1 MKTKKI
7 EVLAPAGNPA
17 ALKAAVF
24 AGADA
29 VYMGGSLF
37 SARASAV
44 NFSREEMREAVLFAR
59 ERNVRVYVTVNTLL
73 KDDELP
79 EALDFC
85 KFLCSVP
92 VDGILIQ
99 DMGLF
104 NILREACP
112 EMPLHAST
120 QMSLH
125 TPGGAAL
132 LKELGASRVVL
143 AREMS
148 LKEIEEVSKKDRCG
162 A

>member
-59 ERNVRVYVTVNTLL
+59 ERNVRVYVTVNTL
-73 KDDELP
+73 
-79 EALDFC
+79 
-85 KFLCSVP
+85 
-92 VDGILIQ
+92 
-99 DMGLF
+99 
-104 NILREACP
+104 
-112 EMPLHAST
+112 
-120 QMSLH
+120 
-125 TPGGAAL
+125 
-132 LKELGASRVVL
+132 
-143 AREMS
+143 
-148 LKEIEEVSKKDRCG
+148 
-162 A
+162 

>member
-85 KFLCSVP
+85 KFGLIIGKP
-92 VDGILIQ
+92 VVFYGLKDDGLSQILVWVQ
-99 DMGLF
+99 SLTSEFVFLGLTL
-104 NILREACP
+104 ICMDCHL
-112 EMPLHAST
+112 
-120 QMSLH
+120 
-125 TPGGAAL
+125 
-132 LKELGASRVVL
+132 
-143 AREMS
+143 
-148 LKEIEEVSKKDRCG
+148 
-162 A
+162 